1 MPLLFNMV
9 LDVLPRGARQEKEIK
24 GINIGKE
31 EVEQSLFADDVILY
45 RKPEDSQQK
54 NIN

>member
-31 EVEQSLFADDVILY
+31 EVEHFADDVILY
-45 RKPEDSQQK
+45 RKLEDSQQK
-54 NIN
+54 NY

>member
-1 MPLLFNMV
+1 MPLLSNMV

-31 EVEQSLFADDVILY
+31 EVEHFTDDVILY
-45 RKPEDSQQK
+45 RKLEDSQQK
-54 NIN
+54 NY